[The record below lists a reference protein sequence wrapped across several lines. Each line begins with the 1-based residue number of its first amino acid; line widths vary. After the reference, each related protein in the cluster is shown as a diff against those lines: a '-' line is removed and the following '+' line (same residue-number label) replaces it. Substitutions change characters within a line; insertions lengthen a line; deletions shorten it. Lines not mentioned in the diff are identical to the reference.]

1 MICSICGKHI
11 KNTEKH
17 NFLLG
22 TYSHASCDDDYF
34 RKQEKKVKYIK
45 NWNMI
50 D

>member
-1 MICSICGKHI
+1 MICSMCGKHI
-11 KNTEKH
+11 LKGQKY

-22 TYSHASCDDDYF
+22 TYSHQSCDDSYF
-34 RKQEKKVKYIK
+34 SKQEKKVKYIK